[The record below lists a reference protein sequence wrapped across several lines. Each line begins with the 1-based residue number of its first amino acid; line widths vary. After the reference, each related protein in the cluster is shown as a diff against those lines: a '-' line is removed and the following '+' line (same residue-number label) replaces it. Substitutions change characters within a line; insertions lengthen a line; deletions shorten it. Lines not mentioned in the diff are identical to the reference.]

1 MRNEDDLI
9 YIEAHGFGCCHG
21 YEMDAPDRIP
31 AGATAKT
38 WHSDLPYQQAVTR

>member
-1 MRNEDDLI
+1 MRNDDDLL
-9 YIEAHGFGCCHG
+9 YLQAEGFGSCHG

-38 WHSDLPYQQAVTR
+38 WHSGLPYQQAFIR